1 MDSSVVRERKKT
13 LVRVCANAGDE
24 SYHAKSL
31 LKLVQ
36 VWTWER
42 FQNLWREI
50 PKGFILMIPS
60 GIHMLIKNLYRTG
73 TLLEDCYYPNCV
85 ELVALPLIVATS
97 QKRKHIWD
105 DDYNKSLLMV

>member
-73 TLLEDCYYPNCV
+73 TLLGFTLRKL
-85 ELVALPLIVATS
+85 LVNNNLDEECCFIC
-97 QKRKHIWD
+97 
-105 DDYNKSLLMV
+105 